1 MSFALRYA
9 VRSDR
14 GLIRGNNED
23 SVYAGPRLLAIADGM
38 GGHVGGEVASKVVIS
53 SIAYLDDDTPSADL
67 LNALREATESA
78 NVHLRDLVAEDPS
91 LEGMGTTLTALLF
104 AGNRLGLL
112 HVGDSRCYLLRGDQL
127 AQITRDDTFVQALVD
142 EGRLTQEEASS
153 HPQRSLLMH
162 ALNGGDLEPDLSV
175 REARVGDRYLLCSD
189 GLTDVVSSETVAEA
203 LRISTPHGAADRLV
217 ELALRSGGPDNVT
230 VIVADVID
238 DEYGDD
244 VPVVDGAAGLNNGRR
259 EVAPTSAAAR
269 AAIAAPTQKDADRGG
284 SDRLDDRMASPGPRP
299 RRRKRALVF
308 GLIVLLLLAGG
319 GFGLWRWTQTQFFVG
334 VADDRVAVYQGIN
347 ASFGPIHLYR
357 LASTSGISVNDLEQ
371 VARDKVND
379 GTLTASSQNAANDI
393 VNRLQ
398 QDNLLPACPTPAPTP
413 SPTPTPK
420 PTKPTKT
427 TAKPPPGKTT
437 PPRGAPS
444 KPASKATTARP
455 TTARPTTA
463 PPTTSA
469 STTASSTLEPGRDC
483 RVVS

>member
-203 LRISTPHGAADRLV
+203 LRIATPHGAADRLV

-269 AAIAAPTQKDADRGG
+269 AAIAAPTRKDSDRGEQ
-284 SDRLDDRMASPGPRP
+284 DRGVDRMASPEPRKG
-299 RRRKRALVF
+299 RRRRRLAF
-308 GLIVLLLLAGG
+308 TLIVLLLLAGG

-334 VADDRVAVYQGIN
+334 VANDRVAVYQGIN

-357 LASTSGISVNDLEQ
+357 LASTSSIAVNDLEQ

-379 GTLTASSQNAANDI
+379 GTLTASNETAANDI
-393 VNRLQ
+393 VDRLQ
-398 QDNLLPACPTPAPTP
+398 QDNLLPPCPVPGSTPSP
-413 SPTPTPK
+413 SPTPKATKPANPVHPPRTSPPRPGV
-420 PTKPTKT
+420 PTK
-427 TAKPPPGKTT
+427 
-437 PPRGAPS
+437 
-444 KPASKATTARP
+444 
-455 TTARPTTA
+455 
-463 PPTTSA
+463 A
-469 STTASSTLEPGRDC
+469 STTVAATSSSPSATASTTPEPGRDC
-483 RVVS
+483 RAVS

>member
-53 SIAYLDDDTPSADL
+53 SIAYLDDDIPSADL
-67 LNALREATESA
+67 LSALRDATEAA

-112 HVGDSRCYLLRGDQL
+112 HIGDSRCYLLRADQL
-127 AQITRDDTFVQALVD
+127 NQITRDDTFVQALVD
-142 EGRLTQEEASS
+142 EGRLTAEEASN

-162 ALNGGDLEPDLSV
+162 ALNGGDVDPEMAI
-175 REARVGDRYLLCSD
+175 REAHLGDRYLLCSD

-203 LRISTPHGAADRLV
+203 LRIKTPHGAADRLV

-238 DEYGDD
+238 DDDGDD

-259 EVAPTSAAAR
+259 EVAPNSPAAR
-269 AAIAAPTQKDADRGG
+269 AAIATPARPAPDRGDK
-284 SDRLDDRMASPGPRP
+284 DRGEDRMASPPP
-299 RRRKRALVF
+299 RRRRRRLAFALV
-308 GLIVLLLLAGG
+308 VLLVLAGG

-334 VADDRVAVYQGIN
+334 VSDDKVAVYRGIN

-357 LASTSGISVNDLEQ
+357 LATTSGVAVNDLEQ
-371 VARDKVND
+371 VARDKVTD
-379 GTLTASSQNAANDI
+379 GTLTASSQDEANQI
-393 VNRLQ
+393 VTRLQ
-398 QDNLLPACPTPAPTP
+398 NENLLPACPVPGSTP
-413 SPTPTPK
+413 SPTPSATKTSAKPSSNPVHPPRSTKPPARTTPK
-420 PTKPTKT
+420 TTTPPKT
-427 TAKPPPGKTT
+427 TAV
-437 PPRGAPS
+437 
-444 KPASKATTARP
+444 P
-455 TTARPTTA
+455 T
-463 PPTTSA
+463 
-469 STTASSTLEPGRDC
+469 STVSLEPGKDC
-483 RVVS
+483 RVGG

>member
-203 LRISTPHGAADRLV
+203 LRIPTPHGAADRLV

-269 AAIAAPTQKDADRGG
+269 AAIAAPTRTEPDRGQQ
-284 SDRLDDRMASPGPRP
+284 DRSEDRMASPGRP
-299 RRRKRALVF
+299 RRRRRRLVF
-308 GLIVLLLLAGG
+308 ALIVLLVLAGG

-334 VADDRVAVYQGIN
+334 VSNDRVAVYQGIN

-357 LASTSGISVNDLEQ
+357 LASTSGISVDDLEQ
-371 VARDKVND
+371 VARDKVAD

-398 QDNLLPACPTPAPTP
+398 QDNLLPACPAPGASQTPKPTA
-413 SPTPTPK
+413 TPPK
-420 PTKPTKT
+420 PTKPPGNPIHPTKPR
-427 TAKPPPGKTT
+427 ATT
-437 PPRGAPS
+437 PPARTTQ
-444 KPASKATTARP
+444 PAH
-455 TTARPTTA
+455 
-463 PPTTSA
+463 TSA
-469 STTASSTLEPGRDC
+469 AATGSATSTATLEPGRDC

>member
-112 HVGDSRCYLLRGDQL
+112 HVGDSRCYLLRSDQL

-203 LRISTPHGAADRLV
+203 LRIPTPHGAADRLV

-244 VPVVDGAAGLNNGRR
+244 VPVVDGAAGLNNGRH

-269 AAIAAPTQKDADRGG
+269 AAIAAPARTEPDRG
-284 SDRLDDRMASPGPRP
+284 DRDRSEDRMASPGRP
-299 RRRKRALVF
+299 RRRRRRAVF
-308 GLIVLLLLAGG
+308 TLIVLIVLGAS

-334 VADDRVAVYQGIN
+334 VSNDRVAVYRGIN

-357 LASTSGISVNDLEQ
+357 LASTSGIAVSDLEQ
-371 VARDKVND
+371 VARDKVTD
-379 GTLTASSQNAANDI
+379 GTLTASNQDAANDI

-398 QDNLLPACPTPAPTP
+398 HENLLPACPAPGASQTPKP
-413 SPTPTPK
+413 SPTTPK
-420 PTKPTKT
+420 PSTKPPGNPIHPTKPRPT
-427 TAKPPPGKTT
+427 KPPARTT
-437 PPRGAPS
+437 PPAH
-444 KPASKATTARP
+444 
-455 TTARPTTA
+455 
-463 PPTTSA
+463 TSA
-469 STTASSTLEPGRDC
+469 AATGSATSTATSTATLEPGRDC
-483 RVVS
+483 RVVN